1 MAVATVDVGG
11 LRLAAH
17 VARPTGGPRTGLPG
31 VVLVPGYPSGADRGA
46 SAPATHPA
54 LADRIAQEMGWVALA
69 LNPRGTGGSQGN
81 FSLDGWFDDVLAAAE
96 HLNRNERAN
105 GVWLAGFGTGGA
117 ISICAGARDL
127 RVRGV
132 AALGCTRRLR
142 RLGPPPEAPRRAL
155 AARRHHPRR
164 RTFLPRSTSGRVGLR
179 ELRAAEHAGEL
190 APRALLLVH
199 GSEDQLVPEADART
213 IAEAHGTADLRVIRG
228 AGHNLRQDP
237 RAMAVLLGWLD
248 RQRRRVPF

>member
-1 MAVATVDVGG
+1 MAVSMVDVGG

-17 VARPTGGPRTGLPG
+17 IARPTGVPRTGLPG
-31 VVLVPGYPSGADRGA
+31 VVIVPGYPSGADRGA
-46 SAPATHPA
+46 SAPATHPS

-81 FSLDGWFDDVLAAAE
+81 FSLGGWFEDVLAAAE
-96 HLNRNERAN
+96 HLSRNERAN

-132 AALGCTRRLR
+132 AALGAPADFDDWARHPKRLVEHS
-142 RLGPPPEAPRRAL
+142 RLVGIIRDADFPQSIDEWA
-155 AARRHHPRR
+155 
-164 RTFLPRSTSGRVGLR
+164 TGLR
-179 ELRAAEHAGEL
+179 ELRAAEHAGDL

-199 GSEDQLVPEADART
+199 GSEDQLVPEDDART
-213 IAEAHGTADLRVIRG
+213 IADAHGTADLRVIRS

>member
-1 MAVATVDVGG
+1 VAASSVEVAG

-17 VARPTGGPRTGLPG
+17 VARPIGGPRTGLPG
-31 VVLVPGYPSGADRGA
+31 VVLVPGYPSGPDRGA
-46 SAPATHPA
+46 SAPTTHPA
-54 LADRIAQEMGWVALA
+54 LADRIAHEMGWVALA
-69 LNPRGTGGSQGN
+69 LNPRGTAGSQGN
-81 FSLDGWFDDVLAAAE
+81 FSLEGWFDDVLAAAE
-96 HLNRNERAN
+96 HLNRHERAN

-132 AALGCTRRLR
+132 AALGAPADFDDWARHPKRLVEHSRLVGIIREADYPASIDEWATGLR
-142 RLGPPPEAPRRAL
+142 R
-155 AARRHHPRR
+155 
-164 RTFLPRSTSGRVGLR
+164 
-179 ELRAAEHAGEL
+179 LRAAEHAGEL

-199 GSEDQLVPEADART
+199 GSGDQLVPEADARA
-213 IAEAHGTADLRVIRG
+213 IADAHGTADLRVIRG